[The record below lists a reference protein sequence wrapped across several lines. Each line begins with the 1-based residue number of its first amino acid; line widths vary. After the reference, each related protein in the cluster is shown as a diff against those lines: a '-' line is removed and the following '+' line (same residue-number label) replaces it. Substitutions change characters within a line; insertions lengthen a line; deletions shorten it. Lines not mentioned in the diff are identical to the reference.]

1 MRRLIPLSAMLSLAG
16 CEGAHRHDQA
26 KALIASR
33 CGACHIVP
41 GISSAVG
48 RVGPSLAGIAARQV
62 IAGRFPNN
70 RQILIRW
77 IMHPQELQP
86 GGAMPEMG
94 ITQPQ
99 AAAIVDYLQT
109 LDTP

>member
-1 MRRLIPLSAMLSLAG
+1 MRGLMTFAAVLALAG
-16 CEGAHRHDQA
+16 CQDAQRRSQA
-26 KALIASR
+26 KALIAAR
-33 CGACHIVP
+33 CGACHVVP
-41 GISSAVG
+41 GVSSAVG
-48 RVGPSLAGIAARQV
+48 RVGPSLAGIASRQI
-62 IAGRFPNN
+62 IAGRFANN

-77 IMHPQELQP
+77 IMHPQTLQP